1 MYAVV
6 TVIQLMYTSQIQDTR
21 SM

>member
-6 TVIQLMYTSQIQDTR
+6 TMIQLMYTSQIQDTR